1 MPHSTNLS
9 AAFPIHNGLK
19 QADALS
25 SFLFNIALKYTIRK
39 VQGNQEGTQLI
50 GTHQLLVYANDVN
63 TLEEHKSSVQDYRE
77 DVLQVRAEK
86 TKYESVSK
94 SFRTES

>member
-9 AAFPIHNGLK
+9 AAFPIQNGLK

-63 TLEEHKSSVQDYRE
+63 SILDENINNHKEKHKSSVRDW
-77 DVLQVRAEK
+77 
-86 TKYESVSK
+86 
-94 SFRTES
+94 